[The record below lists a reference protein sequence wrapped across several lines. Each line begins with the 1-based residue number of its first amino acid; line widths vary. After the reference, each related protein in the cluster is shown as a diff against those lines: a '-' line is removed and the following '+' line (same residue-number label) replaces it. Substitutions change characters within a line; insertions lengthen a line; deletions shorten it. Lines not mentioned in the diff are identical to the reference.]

1 MSQYFPKAYERFEG
15 NINVKADLSIMQ
27 QKEISNIFHILIDIF
42 HILIDYI
49 KYISHTDFTSFALK

>member
-1 MSQYFPKAYERFEG
+1 MSQYFPKPHKSFEG

-27 QKEISNIFHILIDIF
+27 QKEISNIFHKLIHIF

-49 KYISHTDFTSFALK
+49 KYISQTDFTSFALK